1 MIKVKLILKY
11 EDKWMPNA
19 IYRACLQ
26 EVVSEPRSGVNA
38 KAVDNKLL
46 LLFKGN
52 KPSKVAE
59 RLRNILGLINL
70 MERSIALL
78 EA

>member
-1 MIKVKLILKY
+1 MIRVKLILKY
-11 EDKWMPNA
+11 GDEWVPSA

-26 EVVSEPRSGVNA
+26 EVVSEPKSGVNA
-38 KAVDNKLL
+38 KVVGNKLL
-46 LLFKGN
+46 LLFKGS

-59 RLRNILGLINL
+59 RLRNTLHLISL

-78 EA
+78 ET